1 MIIINENFLN
11 LQDSY
16 LFVTIAEKTKKYQTE
31 NPDKDIIRLGIGDI
45 TRPIPKIIAEA
56 MKKAVD
62 EMTDSKTFRG
72 YGPEVGYDFLK
83 EKIIENDYKKRGI
96 NFENSEV
103 FISDGI
109 GSDIGN
115 IVDLFDKENK
125 IAITDPVYPAYLD
138 TNVMSGRS
146 GKFNKGKYDKVTY
159 LKVNSENEFIP
170 QLPKEK
176 VDMIYLCFPNNPTGT
191 VISKEEL
198 KKWVDY
204 AKENQSIIL
213 YDAAYESYIQDRDVP
228 HSIYEIEGAKEV
240 AIEFKSYSKSAGFTG
255 IRCGY
260 TIVPKELK
268 GYTKRGEAINLN
280 SMWSRRQST
289 KTNGVSYI
297 TQRGAE
303 AVYTKE
309 AQEAIKEN
317 IKYYLNNTKIIKEGL
332 EKIGFKTYGG
342 VNAPYVWLKVPNGK
356 KSWEFFD
363 ELLENVGVVGT
374 PGVGF
379 GPSGEGYFRLT
390 GFGTKENTEKAIE
403 KIKEYYKNLQ
413 KD

>member
-1 MIIINENFLN
+1 MITINENFLK

-16 LFVTIAEKTKKYQTE
+16 LFVTIADKVKKYQE
-31 NPDKDIIRLGIGDI
+31 QNPKKEIIKLGIGDV
-45 TRPIPKIIAEA
+45 TRPIPKAVADA
-56 MKKAVD
+56 MKEAVD
-62 EMTDSKTFRG
+62 EMLDTKTFRG

-83 EKIIENDYKKRGI
+83 EKIIEKDYKKRGI
-96 NFENSEV
+96 NFENYEV

-109 GSDIGN
+109 GTDIGN
-115 IVDLFDKENK
+115 VVDIFAKYNTV
-125 IAITDPVYPAYLD
+125 AITDPVYPAYLD

-146 GKFNKGKYDKVTY
+146 GYFEDGKYEGIMYV
-159 LKVNSENEFIP
+159 KVNAENNFIP
-170 QLPKEK
+170 KLPEEPI
-176 VDMIYLCFPNNPTGT
+176 DMIYLCFPNNPTGT

-204 AKENQSIIL
+204 ARKNKSIIL
-213 YDAAYESYIQDRDVP
+213 YDGAYEAYIQDENIP

-240 AIEFKSYSKSAGFTG
+240 AIEFRSYSKSAGFTG

-260 TIVPKELK
+260 TVVPKELM
-268 GYTKRGEAINLN
+268 GYTKEGKCISINKLWN
-280 SMWSRRQST
+280 RRQST
-289 KTNGVSYI
+289 KSNGVSYI

-309 AQEAIKEN
+309 AQKEIKEN
-317 IKYYLNNTKIIKEGL
+317 IQYYMNNTKTIKMGL
-332 EKIGFKTYGG
+332 DEAGFETFGG
-342 VNAPYVWLKVPNGK
+342 ENAPYVWLKTPNGK
-356 KSWEFFD
+356 KSWDFFD

-390 GFGTKENTEKAIE
+390 GFGTKENTEKAVR
-403 KIKEYYKNLQ
+403 KIKEYYKNS
-413 KD
+413 

>member
-1 MIIINENFLN
+1 MITINENFLK

-16 LFVTIAEKTKKYQTE
+16 LFVTIAEKVKEYQKK
-31 NPDKDIIRLGIGDI
+31 NPNKDIIKLGIGDI
-45 TRPIPKIIAEA
+45 TRPIPGKVAEA

-62 EMTDSKTFRG
+62 EMTNINTFRG

-83 EKIIENDYKKRGI
+83 EKIIENDYKSKGI

-109 GSDIGN
+109 GTDIAN
-115 IVDLFDKENK
+115 IVDIFDVQNTV
-125 IAITDPVYPAYLD
+125 AITDPVYPAYLD

-146 GKFNKGKYDKVTY
+146 GNFENGKYRGVTY
-159 LKVNSENEFIP
+159 LEVNEENNFIP
-170 QLPKEK
+170 RIPKEQI
-176 VDMIYLCFPNNPTGT
+176 DMIYLCFPNNPTGT

-198 KKWVDY
+198 TKWVGY
-204 AKENQSIIL
+204 ARKNNSIIL
-213 YDAAYESYIQDRDVP
+213 YDAAYEAYIQDENIP

-260 TIVPKELK
+260 TVIPKELK
-268 GYTKRGEAINLN
+268 GYTKKGESINLN
-280 SMWSRRQST
+280 KLWNRRQST

-309 AQEAIKEN
+309 AQQQIKEN
-317 IKYYLNNTKIIKEGL
+317 IEYYMNNTKNIKEGL
-332 EKIGFKTYGG
+332 EKVGLKTFGG
-342 VNAPYVWLKVPNGK
+342 ENAPYVWLKVPDNK
-356 KSWEFFD
+356 SSWEFFD
-363 ELLENVGVVGT
+363 ELLENIGVVGT

-390 GFGTKENTEKAIE
+390 GFGTKENMERAVK
-403 KIKEYYKNLQ
+403 KIQEYYQ
-413 KD
+413 

>member
-1 MIIINENFLN
+1 MITINENFLK

-16 LFVTIAEKTKKYQTE
+16 LFVTIAEKVKAYQE
-31 NPDKDIIRLGIGDI
+31 KNPDKEIIKLGIGDV
-45 TRPIPKIIAEA
+45 TRPIPKAVAEA

-83 EKIIENDYKKRGI
+83 EKIIENDYNKRGI
-96 NFENSEV
+96 RFEKNEV

-109 GSDIGN
+109 ASDIGN
-115 IVDLFDKENK
+115 IVDIFAKYNTV
-125 IAITDPVYPAYLD
+125 AITDPVYPAYID
-138 TNVMSGRS
+138 TNVMFGRS
-146 GKFNKGKYDKVTY
+146 GIFNEGKYEGITY
-159 LKVNSENEFIP
+159 IKINKENDFIP
-170 QLPKEK
+170 QIPQEP

-191 VISKEEL
+191 VATKEEL

-204 AKENQSIIL
+204 AKKNKSIIL
-213 YDAAYESYIQDRDVP
+213 FDGAYEVFIQDENIP

-240 AIEFKSYSKSAGFTG
+240 AIEFKSFSKSAGFTG

-260 TIVPKELK
+260 TVVPKELM
-268 GYTKRGEAINLN
+268 GYTKEGKEISLN
-280 SMWSRRQST
+280 KLWDRRQST
-289 KTNGVSYI
+289 KSNGVSYI

-303 AVYTKE
+303 AVYTEE
-309 AQEAIKEN
+309 AQREIKEN
-317 IKYYLNNTKIIKEGL
+317 IHYYLNNTKTIKEGL
-332 EKIGFKTYGG
+332 EAVGFETFGG
-342 VNAPYVWLKVPNGK
+342 DNAPYVWLKVPDGM

-363 ELLENVGVVGT
+363 ELLEKVGVVGT

-390 GFGTKENTEKAIE
+390 GFGTKENTEKAVR
-403 KIKEYYKNLQ
+403 KIQEFYK
-413 KD
+413 KTK

>member
-1 MIIINENFLN
+1 MITINENFLK

-16 LFVTIAEKTKKYQTE
+16 LFVTIAEKVKEYQKK
-31 NPDKDIIRLGIGDI
+31 NPDKDIIKLGIGDI
-45 TRPIPKIIAEA
+45 TRPIPGKVAEA

-62 EMTDSKTFRG
+62 EMTNINTFRG

-83 EKIIENDYKKRGI
+83 EKIIENDYKSKGI

-109 GSDIGN
+109 GTDIAN
-115 IVDLFDKENK
+115 IVDIFDVQNTV
-125 IAITDPVYPAYLD
+125 AITDPVYPAYLD

-146 GKFNKGKYDKVTY
+146 GNFENGKYRGVTY
-159 LKVNSENEFIP
+159 LEVNEENNFIP
-170 QLPKEK
+170 RIPKEQI
-176 VDMIYLCFPNNPTGT
+176 DMIYLCFPNNPTGT

-198 KKWVDY
+198 TKWVDY
-204 AKENQSIIL
+204 ARKNNSIIL
-213 YDAAYESYIQDRDVP
+213 YDAAYEAYIQDENIA
-228 HSIYEIEGAKEV
+228 HSIYEIEGGKEV

-260 TIVPKELK
+260 TVVPKELK
-268 GYTKRGEAINLN
+268 GYTKEGEKISLN
-280 SMWSRRQST
+280 KLWNRRQST
-289 KTNGVSYI
+289 KSNGVSYI

-309 AQEAIKEN
+309 AQQQIKEN
-317 IKYYLNNTKIIKEGL
+317 IEYYMNNTKNIKEGL
-332 EKIGFKTYGG
+332 EKIGFKTFGG
-342 VNAPYVWLKVPNGK
+342 ENAPYVWLKVPNNK
-356 KSWEFFD
+356 NSWEFFD
-363 ELLENVGVVGT
+363 ELLEHVGVVGT

-390 GFGTKENTEKAIE
+390 GFGTKENTEKAVLRIQ
-403 KIKEYYKNLQ
+403 EYYKN
-413 KD
+413 

>member
-1 MIIINENFLN
+1 MITINENFLK

-16 LFVTIAEKTKKYQTE
+16 LFVTIADKVKKYQE
-31 NPDKDIIRLGIGDI
+31 QNPEKEIIKLGIGDV
-45 TRPIPKIIAEA
+45 TRPIPKAVADA
-56 MKKAVD
+56 MKEAVD
-62 EMTDSKTFRG
+62 EMLDTKTFRG

-96 NFENSEV
+96 NFENCEV

-109 GSDIGN
+109 GTDIGN
-115 IVDLFDKENK
+115 VVDVFAKYNTV
-125 IAITDPVYPAYLD
+125 AITDPVYPAYLD

-146 GKFNKGKYDKVTY
+146 GYFEDGKYEGIMYV
-159 LKVNSENEFIP
+159 KVNAENNFIP
-170 QLPKEK
+170 KLPEEPI
-176 VDMIYLCFPNNPTGT
+176 DMIYLCFPNNPTGT

-204 AKENQSIIL
+204 ARKNKSIIL
-213 YDAAYESYIQDRDVP
+213 YDGAYEAYIQDENIP

-240 AIEFKSYSKSAGFTG
+240 AIEFRSYSKSAGFTG

-260 TIVPKELK
+260 TVVPKELM
-268 GYTKRGEAINLN
+268 GYTKEGKGISINKLWN
-280 SMWSRRQST
+280 RRQST
-289 KTNGVSYI
+289 KSNGVSYI

-309 AQEAIKEN
+309 AQKEIKEN
-317 IKYYLNNTKIIKEGL
+317 IQYYMNNTKTIKMGL
-332 EKIGFKTYGG
+332 DEAGFETFGG
-342 VNAPYVWLKVPNGK
+342 ENAPYVWLKTPNGK
-356 KSWEFFD
+356 KSWDFFD
-363 ELLENVGVVGT
+363 ELLENIGVVGT

-390 GFGTKENTEKAIE
+390 GFGTKENTEKAVR
-403 KIKEYYKNLQ
+403 KIKEYYKNS
-413 KD
+413 